1 MSWCFTELSVTYLHD
16 SVNAEM
22 PSQMSASTLSDSP
35 RQPHMPS
42 GHSQSYPCTQ
52 LLHDKSGLSTQAS
65 HAHQSAAPSDPHN
78 PVPEPRAQ
86 ALQCHA
92 LHSEQ
97 ALVHAFSTSASWQQ
111 PSLKW
116 DLRAG
121 LLPSAHEVGYT
132 QTAGVPE
139 AASQAGANL
148 PLDVRFGLQTHQS
161 HPYATSRVNAQYSPF
176 DLTSRAPAQHSP
188 FDTASM
194 TVTQQTHPH
203 ATSRAAAQHSPF
215 DLAPR
220 APAQH
225 SPVDETHRP
234 VALRSPFQCMS
245 VSPVGR
251 SVKSH
256 TLNSPLPS
264 APNLGHDE
272 EHQKGLSRAGQHRSA
287 LEDTFKSKLN
297 EGSLMGPA
305 STGQQHNASELF
317 PYAGYSQSASEA
329 FSNAGHN
336 QGALKGSPK
345 APPPPVPHP
354 DAPHNLLQ
362 VFKEGAVTSG
372 LYPAAAGASGR
383 SLPFKGACASD
394 TVQSD
399 IATGIICSQLP
410 FRKLNVVLMDA

>member
-1 MSWCFTELSVTYLHD
+1 MSWCFTELSFTYLHD

-22 PSQMSASTLSDSP
+22 PSQMGASTLSDSP
-35 RQPHMPS
+35 RQAHMPS
-42 GHSQSYPCTQ
+42 GHSQSYPFPQ

-92 LHSEQ
+92 LHPEQ

-121 LLPSAHEVGYT
+121 LLPRAYEVGYT
-132 QTAGVPE
+132 QTAGLPE

-148 PLDVRFGLQTHQS
+148 PLDVRFGPQAHQS
-161 HPYATSRVNAQYSPF
+161 HPYATSRVN
-176 DLTSRAPAQHSP
+176 AQHSP

-225 SPVDETHRP
+225 SPVDDTHRP
-234 VALRSPFQCMS
+234 VALRSPFQCVS

-251 SVKSH
+251 SARSH
-256 TLNSPLPS
+256 TPNSPLPGG
-264 APNLGHDE
+264 PNLGHEE
-272 EHQKGLSRAGQHRSA
+272 EHQKGLSRAGQHRSS

-317 PYAGYSQSASEA
+317 PCAGYSQSASEA
-329 FSNAGHN
+329 LSNAGHN

-345 APPPPVPHP
+345 APPPPVSHP

-372 LYPAAAGASGR
+372 LYPAAPGASGR
-383 SLPFKGACASD
+383 SLPFKGGCESD

-399 IATGIICSQLP
+399 ILTGIICSQLP
-410 FRKLNVVLMDA
+410 FSKLNVVLMDA